1 MKNITL
7 KDLIDLGVINVK
19 KKKNKKNKK
28 KKQKQKRQIAR
39 GYEMGGLKS
48 DSSHMQS
55 YLGQPS
61 FNNSSNLNTEIQH
74 LQRQMLEDQIKNP
87 DKDRFKK
94 EEPQNNLLTIEDFSK
109 TLNPI
114 INRVRNVEKVGN
126 QLLSDLHYGEEDFI
140 GNYNYKTSKIK
151 EIPDNDIDETNKYY
165 DLNDG
170 SGIITDNP
178 YIYFPN
184 QGNSNPY
191 QEIDVNNTPQLK
203 SHYNDINNTPKSK
216 SIIDTT
222 QETLSK
228 FFNINKKA
236 DENSDNPQPDVLIPE
251 NEKKLTPKKETNKS
265 QKEIIPYVIP
275 EIIPVIE
282 DKDNHQTKYIIEPS
296 DAIPINYVT
305 ARARYKKL
313 LIQFYPNYNKL
324 DETDKTIISN
334 QIDEIINPMNLEKLR
349 NDYKEKYAKVVEYN
363 EKIEN
368 EKKIENKKK

>member
-61 FNNSSNLNTEIQH
+61 FSNTSNTQTEIQH
-74 LQRQMLEDQIKNP
+74 LQRQMLEDQMKNP
-87 DKDRFKK
+87 DRFKK
-94 EEPQNNLLTIEDFSK
+94 EEPKNNLLSIEDFTK

-114 INRVRNVEKVGN
+114 INRIRNVEKVGN
-126 QLLSDLHYGEEDFI
+126 QLLSDLKYGEADFI
-140 GNYNYKTSKIK
+140 GNYKPSKIQ
-151 EIPDNDIDETNKYY
+151 EIPDDDIDETNKFY
-165 DLNDG
+165 DNNDDN
-170 SGIITDNP
+170 GIITDNP
-178 YIYFPN
+178 DNYFLN

-191 QEIDVNNTPQLK
+191 QEIEVNNTPIRK
-203 SHYNDINNTPKSK
+203 SHDEDINNTPKSK

-236 DENSDNPQPDVLIPE
+236 DENFDNPQPDVIIPE
-251 NEKKLTPKKETNKS
+251 KEITPKKEKIKS
-265 QKEIIPYVIP
+265 TQKETIKSTQNDEYVYDIQP
-275 EIIPVIE
+275 
-282 DKDNHQTKYIIEPS
+282 T
-296 DAIPINYVT
+296 DALQN
-305 ARARYKKL
+305 
-313 LIQFYPNYNKL
+313 
-324 DETDKTIISN
+324 DKTIAIPRYKN
-334 QIDEIINPMNLEKLR
+334 LLLQFGKTPNEIDQKLKLMNLNDVRDEYKKYYAVAKKHNDKL
-349 NDYKEKYAKVVEYN
+349 
-363 EKIEN
+363 
-368 EKKIENKKK
+368 ENKKK